1 MKRKNNSKE
10 GIPDFWVGFLEILGE
25 DEGMN
30 GKDEYD

>member
-1 MKRKNNSKE
+1 MKRKNNSKV
-10 GIPDFWVGFLEILGE
+10 GIPDLVGFLEILGE

>member
-1 MKRKNNSKE
+1 MKRKNNSKV

-25 DEGMN
+25 DKGMN